1 MKTFSTLAA
10 AAVIASAAIA
20 APAPA
25 EAARGRNAALAIIGL
40 AGAAVA
46 GAIIAGSQQ
55 PAYAGHPSYQGYH
68 GYQGRSYGDHYAPA
82 PVYRPRHVAP
92 EYGDGGGYGYG
103 YGQGGH
109 VVRQRPR
116 FVEHPPVARCNI
128 VQQPV
133 FDQFGY
139 QIGIRN
145 RRVCY

>member
-1 MKTFSTLAA
+1 MKTLTTLAA
-10 AAVIASAAIA
+10 AALVAFAAIA

-55 PAYAGHPSYQGYH
+55 PAYAGWQGH
-68 GYQGRSYGDHYAPA
+68 QAYGDHYAPA
-82 PVYRPRHVAP
+82 PVYRPRRHAP
-92 EYGDGGGYGYG
+92 IVEDGYGGGYGYG
-103 YGQGGH
+103 NGYGYGGGH

-128 VQQPV
+128 VQEPV
-133 FDQFGY
+133 FDLFGY
-139 QIGIRN
+139 QVGIRN
-145 RRVCY
+145 RRVCF